1 MYHMIQ
7 MLYYL
12 TNFKVLLHLV
22 HEIHPSI
29 LLMESRLSD
38 FLDERYPILTKNNTY
53 WRFDPDKKT
62 NLDYEIKSDFF
73 SFQQPN
79 FKILSNPIGKVIWP
93 DYFWPTGPW
102 LLWMNTA
109 RPLLVLMHSLVYQS
123 YRSVLWSVVKLSF

>member
-1 MYHMIQ
+1 MIQ

-53 WRFDPDKKT
+53 
-62 NLDYEIKSDFF
+62 
-73 SFQQPN
+73 
-79 FKILSNPIGKVIWP
+79 
-93 DYFWPTGPW
+93 
-102 LLWMNTA
+102 
-109 RPLLVLMHSLVYQS
+109 
-123 YRSVLWSVVKLSF
+123 